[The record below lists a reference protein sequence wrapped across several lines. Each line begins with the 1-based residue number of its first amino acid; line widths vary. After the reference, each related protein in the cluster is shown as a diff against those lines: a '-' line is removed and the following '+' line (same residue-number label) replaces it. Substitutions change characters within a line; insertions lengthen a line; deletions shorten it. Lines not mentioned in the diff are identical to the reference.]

1 MRAVVE
7 AVIRICETRWEGL
20 SAEYAARRTLLALTR
35 PSLTSSL
42 QRSPGRSLR
51 STQETCVHLMP
62 VRGILGTIWA
72 RTILSSCDL
81 LILREFIYGAGRGG
95 RTPMAARAGGF

>member
-35 PSLTSSL
+35 PSLISSL

-51 STQETCVHLMP
+51 STRETCVHLMP

-72 RTILSSCDL
+72 QIRHNLGTNDF
-81 LILREFIYGAGRGG
+81 EFL
-95 RTPMAARAGGF
+95 

>member
-42 QRSPGRSLR
+42 RIAWTLSSQYARK
-51 STQETCVHLMP
+51 
-62 VRGILGTIWA
+62 VRPPDAGKGNLGHNLGTN
-72 RTILSSCDL
+72 
-81 LILREFIYGAGRGG
+81 
-95 RTPMAARAGGF
+95 